1 MGQIVYFCGGDVVNK
16 LHYGKRSFGEQG
28 FRGVVF
34 SEYDGLGE
42 NFICLAYS
50 IGNNGMEYCV
60 LNQKK
65 KKIKYRVA

>member
-16 LHYGKRSFGEQG
+16 LHYGKRSLENKAFEEL
-28 FRGVVF
+28 F

>member
-1 MGQIVYFCGGDVVNK
+1 MNK